1 MKKSNFLSKTVQRIS
16 REELRKIAGGTNRGC
31 PPCGSPFL
39 SSENGGACAFVGPQG
54 QICSGTVIRR
64 QCCI

>member
-1 MKKSNFLSKTVQRIS
+1 MKKSNFLTGSLKPIS
-16 REELRKIAGGTNRGC
+16 RNELRKIAGGTGRGC

-39 SSENGGACAFVGPQG
+39 SSGTGRCAFVGPNG
-54 QICSGTVIRR
+54 QICRGTVIQG